1 MKNIQGELNM
11 LVKSPLSTEEVF
23 VNKIMEDEILLYL
36 EEDTIPYCIKRTYFE
51 NLLVEDRVYDDET
64 TYYDLSKLFLNSG
77 PSILLGAVDA
87 LQDPECRTFRLV
99 KKREIKTVESHIH
112 KRIREYVEEEGYES
126 SYIPKKW
133 QALADFCNHGYST
146 INRYL
151 IRLTNYDHGSSA
163 LDLIIHSFKWMF
175 GIQDPPCPIRKYK
188 DDPEIQSMV
197 DDMDHLF
204 YKYSKK
210 SKKPKVLYRGMNAFY
225 TYLNKPGDKMVI
237 ENYMSCFDDGGGL
250 PGPANI
256 WCMVTIEPGVPF
268 IETNNKDFQDFVEY
282 PGEREV
288 ILPRNLV
295 ATYIGDCVPEPGMY
309 IHKHISLSLLQISGE
324 RELYSLDRM

>member
-1 MKNIQGELNM
+1 
-11 LVKSPLSTEEVF
+11 
-23 VNKIMEDEILLYL
+23 MEDEILLYL
-36 EEDTIPYCIKRTYFE
+36 EEDPVPYCIKRMYFK
-51 NLLVEDRVYDDET
+51 NLLVEDRVYDYET
-64 TYYDLSKLFLNSG
+64 TYYDLGKLFLNGG

-87 LQDPECRTFRLV
+87 LQDPECRAFRLV
-99 KKREIKTVESHIH
+99 KKEIKTVESHIH
-112 KRIREYVEEEGYES
+112 KHIREYVEEEEGYET

-133 QALADFCNHGYST
+133 QALADFCNHGYSD

-151 IRLTNYDHGSSA
+151 IRLTNYHPGFEP
-163 LDLIIHSFKWMF
+163 LELILQSFKWFF
-175 GIQDPPCPIRKYK
+175 GIQDPPSPIRKYK
-188 DDPEIQSMV
+188 AEPEIRSMV

-204 YKYSKK
+204 YKYAKK
-210 SKKPKVLYRGMNAFY
+210 SKKPKVLYRGMNTFY
-225 TYLNKPGDKMVI
+225 TYLNQPGDKMVI

-256 WCMVTIEPGVPF
+256 WCMITLEPGVPF
-268 IETNNKDFQDFVEY
+268 LETYRDNDFREFVEY

-324 RELYSLDRM
+324 RELYFLDRM

>member
-1 MKNIQGELNM
+1 M
-11 LVKSPLSTEEVF
+11 KSPISTEEVF
-23 VNKIMEDEILLYL
+23 VNKIMDNEILLYL
-36 EEDTIPYCIKRTYFE
+36 DEDPVPYCIKRRYLE
-51 NLLVEDRVYDDET
+51 NLLVEDRVYDDEM
-64 TYYDLSKLFLNSG
+64 TYYDLGKLFLNGG
-77 PSILLGAVDA
+77 PSILLDTVDA
-87 LQDPECRTFRLV
+87 LQDQECRTFRIV
-99 KKREIKTVESHIH
+99 KKMEIKTVESYIH
-112 KRIREYVEEEGYES
+112 KRIREYVEEEGYGT

-133 QALADFCNHGYST
+133 QALRDFCNDGYSD

-151 IRLTNYDHGSSA
+151 IRLTNYHPGSGA
-163 LDLIIHSFKWMF
+163 LELIIQSFKWIF
-175 GIQDPPCPIRKYK
+175 GIQDPPRPIRKYK
-188 DDPEIQSMV
+188 DDPEIRSMV
-197 DDMDHLF
+197 DDIDHLF
-204 YKYSKK
+204 YKYAKK
-210 SKKPKVLYRGMNAFY
+210 SKKPKNLYRGMNTFY

-256 WCMVTIEPGVPF
+256 WCMITLEPGVPF
-268 IETNNKDFQDFVEY
+268 LETYNNKEFREFVEY

-309 IHKHISLSLLQISGE
+309 IHKHISLSFLQISGE